1 MEMADR
7 VEEWQRLPAS
17 YGSKTDEELEA
28 MADGSYELTGLAQ
41 QVLKGE
47 IARRGLP
54 FQLKELSEPPGFNP
68 EPNEFDPSELELV
81 VVRRV
86 WEHSP
91 RTRAS
96 RMGST

>member
-7 VEEWQRLPAS
+7 VEEWQRLQAW
-17 YGSKTDEELEA
+17 YGSKTDEEL
-28 MADGSYELTGLAQ
+28 
-41 QVLKGE
+41 QVHNFRPP

-54 FQLKELSEPPGFNP
+54 FKLRELSEPPGFNP